1 MPGESQGQ
9 RSLAGYSP
17 WGRKESDR
25 TEATART
32 WEPASRSVKWDDGE
46 SVVMVSNCSSD
57 CEVWFPEQPWQE
69 RSRCL
74 QLLVLVAAVARYVE
88 LAVEVAVCC
97 FTASVAALVLA
108 ACLPSPVCFPGLILW
123 LSQ

>member
-1 MPGESQGQ
+1 MG
-9 RSLAGYSP
+9 
-17 WGRKESDR
+17 
-25 TEATART
+25 
-32 WEPASRSVKWDDGE
+32 
-46 SVVMVSNCSSD
+46 SNCSSD

-69 RSRCL
+69 WSRCL
-74 QLLVLVAAVARYVE
+74 QHLVLVAAVARYVE

-97 FTASVAALVLA
+97 FTASAAALILA